1 MINVGQAIA
10 YLDLDTSR
18 FRSQLSSVWN
28 DFRQLTDSSQN
39 LGDRISTLGGGL
51 SKLGTNLTLGV
62 TTPLV
67 GFGVA
72 ATKVFGD
79 FEAGINK
86 ISTLDTA
93 NKLNIPKL
101 KDDILSLSDKIGVAT
116 GELNESVYSMGSA
129 MGEVTQD
136 TVKYVEVASKAA
148 IAGFTDT
155 NTAVDGLSTAMNIYG
170 DKSVETMNL
179 YADMMLNAQNLG
191 KTTFGEMA
199 SSMGDILP
207 IMSQLGL
214 GMDIYSTSM
223 AVLTKNGLQTSKA
236 TTGLK
241 AAFSN
246 IIKPTD
252 DAIKVSQA
260 LGIEFNAAAVKS
272 KGLLGFMKDVKSA
285 MQQAAPEYVKISNS
299 YSIVTSK
306 MDAMEKA
313 GKKSNKE
320 YKELAKTK
328 KALAKQMDL
337 MAQAANSPIQ
347 GFAKLFGSVEAL
359 NTMMV
364 LTSDQGMKD
373 FDEILKTMPGSMGLV
388 EEGFKKMDEGVKD
401 TWEDTLVKMQNVAI
415 KFGDIVA
422 PTFSK
427 VIEKF
432 SSFLDWA
439 SNLDSNTKNLIVTVG
454 GFAAALGPILFVT
467 GKILAIGGSVISF
480 VSTLGPM
487 IASLGA
493 VAAGTATPV
502 GFLGTAVAALTGPVG
517 IAIAGVAALGV
528 AGVALYNHFSQKALP
543 AVELFGEGVSQATK
557 DATQGFLEMNNEV
570 HKNLEN
576 LKINSE
582 VVTREMATSISGNI
596 SSMAKQ
602 VITGLNQQREE
613 AKNSITSLLT
623 DVKDLQG
630 QTSTEILAAIDADY
644 NARQQ
649 KIQDSEA
656 NIKSIL
662 QTAANEQRELTTSE
676 IQAINELRTNI
687 AQEGIQVLTQSEM
700 EQKVILEKM
709 KENEGIISAEAAA
722 ESVKNAVEKKEK
734 VVKEAEEQYEKT
746 IGEIIKLRDESKVIS
761 EEQAKQLIAAAQK
774 QKDESIKHAEDMHN
788 NILTKAKA
796 AAGQNIDI
804 VNWETGTIKSK
815 WDVFK
820 EQVSA
825 NWELMGAKWRETWA
839 KAGEEWAKFKE
850 RIAAN
855 WELIKAQFTEKIA
868 NLKAQFA
875 NFKADL
881 VARVEEFKQN
891 VIDKFNWLKGEIFNI
906 FKNIKETITGKI
918 SEAKDSAS
926 KTASEFLNVGQD
938 MINGMIQGI
947 KNKAGELR
955 AQAEQMARN
964 AVDSV
969 KRALGIKSPSRVF
982 ENEVGKQIVAGT
994 AQGMTKNINIL
1005 RNASDKVHK
1014 ELLKTE
1020 KNNLINLNSQIE
1032 ALDRKIKENKAIKRN
1047 KANREELNAM
1057 RAHLLEEKKL
1067 LEQQKKEM
1075 EAMNTTKYM
1084 QDTLIS
1090 IHDKMTAAQKL
1101 HNKKMAKLNEDSTRE
1116 SKARLKKYGLEEIN
1130 SRYEELAN
1138 LEKEKILTVSRQIE
1152 AIEKEI
1158 ILNKST
1164 VRTKA
1169 NKDRLDQK
1177 AKVLEAEKKMLEQD
1191 KKNLTSYSDAFA
1203 KTFEKMQADYQ
1214 KAFDAIESKQ
1224 NSLAEKLKSFG
1235 KLMETIKT
1243 DDGKEILQLG
1253 DLRGQISTIKQYG
1266 DVLDGLKRRGADAD
1280 VISHVL
1286 SMGVEEAVKYG
1297 NLLLQQS
1304 QSDFETYNKLMAEK
1318 RRVATEVASKAYAT
1332 EFLKL
1337 KNEQGLRMLDL
1348 GITTEKQWGNIKT
1361 KMLTPM
1367 EQARKSINT
1376 TLKNIE
1382 TSFKNM
1388 RLVIPKP
1395 KVPKIDVSYI
1405 NRGGVSV
1412 PDYHVSWYD
1421 KGGVFYGPSIIGVGE
1436 KRPEFVGALEDLKTV
1451 VKSALNENG
1460 GKAVYQVTFTGNIN
1474 VRNDND
1480 IRMLSRE
1487 LGDYILSQDRAR
1499 GEI

>member
-1 MINVGQAIA
+1 M
-10 YLDLDTSR
+10 
-18 FRSQLSSVWN
+18 
-28 DFRQLTDSSQN
+28 
-39 LGDRISTLGGGL
+39 
-51 SKLGTNLTLGV
+51 
-62 TTPLV
+62 
-67 GFGVA
+67 
-72 ATKVFGD
+72 
-79 FEAGINK
+79 
-86 ISTLDTA
+86 
-93 NKLNIPKL
+93 
-101 KDDILSLSDKIGVAT
+101 
-116 GELNESVYSMGSA
+116 
-129 MGEVTQD
+129 
-136 TVKYVEVASKAA
+136 
-148 IAGFTDT
+148 
-155 NTAVDGLSTAMNIYG
+155 
-170 DKSVETMNL
+170 
-179 YADMMLNAQNLG
+179 

-260 LGIEFNAAAVKS
+260 LGLEFNAAAVKS

-328 KALAKQMDL
+328 KSLSKQMDL

-388 EEGFKKMDEGVKD
+388 EEGFKKMDKGVKD

-415 KFGDIVA
+415 KFGDIIA

-432 SSFLDWA
+432 SSFLDWV

-467 GKILAIGGSVISF
+467 GKIIAFGGSVVSF

-582 VVTREMATSISGNI
+582 VVTQEMATSISGNI

-613 AKNSITSLLT
+613 SKNSITGLLA

-649 KIQDSEA
+649 NSEA

-662 QTAANEQRELTTSE
+662 QTAANEQRELTVAE
-676 IQAINELRTNI
+676 IQSINELRTNI

-700 EQKVILEKM
+700 EQKVILERM
-709 KENEGIISAEAAA
+709 KENEGIISAEVAA

-734 VVKEAEEQYEKT
+734 VIKEAEEQYEKT
-746 IGEIIKLRDESKVIS
+746 LGEIIKLRDESKVIS
-761 EEQAKQLIAAAQK
+761 EEQADQLIAAAQK

-788 NILTKAKA
+788 NILTKAKS
-796 AAGQNIDI
+796 AAGENIDI

-815 WDVFK
+815 WDVFT
-820 EQVSA
+820 EQVKA
-825 NWELMGAKWRETWA
+825 NWELIGAKWRETWA

-850 RIAAN
+850 QIAAN

-868 NLKAQFA
+868 HIKSQFA
-875 NFKADL
+875 TFKANI
-881 VARVEEFKQN
+881 VAKVEEIKQG
-891 VIDKFNWLKGEIFNI
+891 VIEKFNKLKNDIFNI
-906 FKNIKETITGKI
+906 FKNIKDTITGKI
-918 SEAKDSAS
+918 SEAKDSAL
-926 KTASEFLNVGQD
+926 KTAGDFLSVGQD
-938 MINGMIQGI
+938 MINGIIKGIQ
-947 KNKAGELR
+947 NKAGELMS
-955 AQAEQMARN
+955 QAEQMARN
-964 AVDSV
+964 AVESV

-994 AQGMTKNINIL
+994 AQGMIKNKHIL
-1005 RNASDKVHK
+1005 SNASDKVHK

-1020 KNNLINLNSQIE
+1020 KNNLLNLNSQLE

-1067 LEQQKKEM
+1067 LEQQKKEV

-1084 QDTLIS
+1084 QETLIS

-1101 HNKKMAKLNEDSTRE
+1101 HNEKMAKLNEDSTRE
-1116 SKARLKKYGLEEIN
+1116 SKARLRKYGLEEIN

-1266 DVLDGLKRRGADAD
+1266 DVLEGLKRRGADAD

-1304 QSDFETYNKLMAEK
+1304 QADFETYNKLMAEK

-1348 GITTEKQWGNIKT
+1348 GITTEKQWGNVKT

-1412 PDYHVSWYD
+1412 PDYNVSWYD